1 MTQDLQLTG
10 VRLSYRTRR
19 GTIEALGPID
29 LTLGEGEFVAV
40 LGPSGCGK
48 STLAKLA
55 AGLIEPTAGTLTLGG
70 VGIAGPSRRTG
81 VVFQKPNLLPWR
93 TVAQNVML
101 PAATLGLPA
110 PAARERTGELLAL
123 VGLERYAANYPHEL
137 SGGMQQR
144 VGIARMLLAD
154 PALLLMDEPF
164 AALDALT
171 REALT
176 LELQRIWSQQRKS
189 VLFITHSIAEAVFL
203 ADRILVLSPRPGRI
217 VEDYRPPIARPRT
230 PDTLGQP
237 DFNAACHHLRR
248 HFTHHV

>member
-1 MTQDLQLTG
+1 MSADLRLEGVSLT
-10 VRLSYRTRR
+10 YRTRR
-19 GTIEALGPID
+19 GALDALGPID
-29 LTLGEGEFVAV
+29 LTLAQGEFVAV

-55 AGLIEPTAGTLTLGG
+55 AGLIAPTAGTLRLGDAP
-70 VGIAGPSRRTG
+70 ISGPSRRTG

-93 TVAQNVML
+93 SVRQNVLL
-101 PAATLGLPA
+101 PAATLGLAPA
-110 PAARERTGELLAL
+110 PAQARAAQLLEL
-123 VGLERYAANYPHEL
+123 VGLAGYADNYPHEL

-154 PALLLMDEPF
+154 PELLLMDEPF

-189 VLFITHSIAEAVFL
+189 VLFITHSIPEAVFL

-217 VEDYRPPIARPRT
+217 VEDYRPALPRPRD
-230 PDTLGQP
+230 PDTLGLP
-237 DFNAACHHLRR
+237 EFNAACHHLRR
-248 HFTHHV
+248 HFTHA